1 MRQLYEADDE
11 KLLLLISQGDRAAF
25 SYLYNYYGNNL
36 LRFVSSLCFSKE
48 VSEEI
53 VQDLFLKIWLHRES
67 LVNVTAVKPYLY
79 QSAKNLLL
87 NHIRTLQKEA
97 RVIDK
102 VKTNPLQANNYVE
115 DEIIYNEFYGLA
127 QTAIDLLP
135 HKRKIIFK
143 MHHYDALSLDEI
155 SEKLAISKSVV
166 KKQLYSGIHFV
177 RNFLSKQGVMFLL
190 ATISIYLKR

>member
-1 MRQLYEADDE
+1 MQLYETDDE
-11 KLLLLISQGDRAAF
+11 TLLLLISKGDRAAF

-48 VSEEI
+48 ISEEI
-53 VQDLFLKIWLHRES
+53 VQDLFLKIWLHREN
-67 LVNVTAVKPYLY
+67 LVNVTGIKPYLY
-79 QSAKNLLL
+79 RSAKNLLL
-87 NHIRTLQKEA
+87 NHIRALQKEA
-97 RVIDK
+97 RIFDVVK
-102 VKTNPLQANNYVE
+102 VNPLQAINYVE

-135 HKRKIIFK
+135 LKRKLIFK
-143 MHHYDALSLDEI
+143 MHHDEALSLDEI

-177 RNFLSKQGVMFLL
+177 RTFLSKQGVMFFL
-190 ATISIYLKR
+190 ATIGLYLKR